1 VNNLYKRDCMTH
13 RNSPWSIAYFSRAS
27 APLSDKQLYEL
38 AARAESRNRQLSV
51 SGVLLVRNNHFFQVL
66 EGHVGFVSDLYQQI
80 AADPRH
86 TSVTKVLDAPIARPA
101 FSGWPMRLI
110 TTEDISLEELDIVGR
125 ALDALERH
133 AGDETRNLDLAALV
147 ACSNALVRGVY
158 RRPVGAIAC

>member
-1 VNNLYKRDCMTH
+1 VNNLYKCDWLTH

-27 APLSDKQLYEL
+27 TPLSDKQLYEL
-38 AARAESRNRQLSV
+38 VARAESRNHRINLC
-51 SGVLLVRNNHFFQVL
+51 GVLLVRNNHFFQVL

-86 TSVTKVLDAPIARPA
+86 TCVTKVLDAPIARPA
-101 FSGWPMRLI
+101 FSGWHMRLI
-110 TTEDISLEELDIVGR
+110 TIEDISLEERDIVGC

-133 AGDETRNLDLAALV
+133 AGDETHNLDLAALE

-158 RRPVGAIAC
+158 RRPIGAIAC